1 MNKYQKLRVM
11 ILDLEENHP
20 DICVSRRLYKLR
32 LINEKLR
39 LINEAANL
47 ASRKLAELGTSIA
60 DANEAVR
67 RCVNS
72 VLPYYYK

>member
-32 LINEKLR
+32 LINE
-39 LINEAANL
+39 AANL

-60 DANEAVR
+60 DANEAGR